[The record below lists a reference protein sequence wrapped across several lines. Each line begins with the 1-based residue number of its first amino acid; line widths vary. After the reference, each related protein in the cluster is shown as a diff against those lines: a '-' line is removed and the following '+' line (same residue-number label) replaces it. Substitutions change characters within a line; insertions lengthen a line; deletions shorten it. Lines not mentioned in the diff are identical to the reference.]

1 MNPLTFNR
9 IEKHAESKSVIKKV
23 EFDNFLNI
31 RSANDTMRLASSK
44 PIPKMLFSELWHEG
58 EICILFADT
67 NIGKSILSV
76 QIADSISRGQAVRGF
91 RLEAEQQV
99 VLYFDFEMSIKQFEK
114 RYSNNYAQHYDFDN
128 RFLRIDIN
136 SDCTSFDDFEKTL
149 FNSIEKA
156 IVIYNAKILII
167 DNLTWLKTETTESAK
182 EALPL
187 MKQLKELKVKHGLSL
202 LILAHT
208 PKRSPYNPIGINDM
222 AGSKHLANFADSI
235 FAIGKSHREGSL
247 RYIKQIKARDTDVV
261 FDSDNVILCEISK
274 PYNFLGFEFTGFG
287 RERDHLSLPSTDESD
302 KTEMLIMELR
312 SAEPSISKY
321 EIAKRLGINQMKVKR
336 VLDKTAELNKNTDTK
351 TSTNTTNSTN
361 TLEGC

>member
-1 MNPLTFNR
+1 MNKLTFTKL
-9 IEKHAESKSVIKKV
+9 EKNSNQRLKNEGVN
-23 EFDNFLNI
+23 FDDFLNI
-31 RSANDTMRLASSK
+31 RSASETLRLASSK

-76 QIADSISRGQAVRGF
+76 QIADSISRGEPVRGF
-91 RLEAEQQV
+91 RLEAQQQV
-99 VLYFDFEMSIKQFEK
+99 VLYFDFEMSMKQFEK
-114 RYSNNYAQHYDFDN
+114 RYSDNYTRHYDFND

-136 SDCTSFDDFEKTL
+136 PNCTSFDDFEKTL
-149 FNSIEKA
+149 FASMEKA
-156 IVIYNAKILII
+156 IVIYNARVLII

-187 MKQLKELKVKHGLSL
+187 MKQLKDLKVKHGLSL

-235 FAIGKSHREGSL
+235 FAIGKSHKDGSL

-261 FDSDNVILCEISK
+261 YDSDNVILCEINK
-274 PYNFLGFEFTGFG
+274 PFNFLGFDFVGFG
-287 RERDHLSLPSTDESD
+287 NERDHLIIPSSNEPDQ
-302 KTEMLIMELR
+302 TEMLIMELR
-312 SAEPSISKY
+312 SSEPSISKY

-336 VLDKTAELNKNTDTK
+336 VLDKAAEESNFK
-351 TSTNTTNSTN
+351 TNTNTTNNAN
-361 TLEGC
+361 TL

>member
-1 MNPLTFNR
+1 MNRLSFTKL
-9 IEKHAESKSVIKKV
+9 EKKTVIKSITKEV
-23 EFDNFLNI
+23 EFDDFLNI
-31 RSANDTMRLASSK
+31 RSANDTLRLASTK

-187 MKQLKELKVKHGLSL
+187 MKQLKELKVKYGLSL

-235 FAIGKSHREGSL
+235 FAIGKSHKDGSL

-261 FDSDNVILCEISK
+261 FDSDNILLCEISK
-274 PYNFLGFEFTGFG
+274 PHNFLGFEFTGFG
-287 RERDHLSLPSTDESD
+287 NERDHLRLPSSDEGD
-302 KTEMLIMELR
+302 QTEILITELR
-312 SAEPSISKY
+312 NSEPSISKY
-321 EIAKRLGINQMKVKR
+321 EIAKRLRINQMKVKR
-336 VLDKTAELNKNTDTK
+336 VLDKVPPAENNTK
-351 TSTNTTNSTN
+351 TTTNTTNIAN
-361 TLEGC
+361 TPMGC

>member
-1 MNPLTFNR
+1 MNPLTFTKHKK
-9 IEKHAESKSVIKKV
+9 IESPKPFSKKV
-23 EFDNFLNI
+23 EFDEFLNI
-31 RSANDTMRLASSK
+31 RSANETMRLASAK
-44 PIPKMLFSELWHEG
+44 PIPQMLFSELWHEG

-76 QIADSISRGQAVRGF
+76 QIADSISRGEPIRGF
-91 RLEAEQQV
+91 RLEAQPQV
-99 VLYFDFEMSIKQFEK
+99 VLYFDFEMSMKQFEK
-114 RYSNNYAQHYDFDN
+114 RYSDNYTRHYDFDE

-136 SDCTSFDDFEKTL
+136 PDCTSFDDFEKTL
-149 FNSIEKA
+149 FVSIEKA
-156 IVIYNAKILII
+156 IVIYNAKVLII

-187 MKQLKELKVKHGLSL
+187 MKQLKELKVKHSLSL

-235 FAIGKSHREGSL
+235 FAIGKSHRDGSL

-261 FDSDNVILCEISK
+261 FDSDNIILCEISK
-274 PYNFLGFEFTGFG
+274 PFNFLGFEFSGFG
-287 RERDHLSLPSTDESD
+287 REREHLYLPSSDETDQ
-302 KTEMLIMELR
+302 TEMLIMELR
-312 SAEPSISKY
+312 SSEPSISRY

-336 VLDKTAELNKNTDTK
+336 VLDKLSEENNSKI
-351 TSTNTTNSTN
+351 TTNITN
-361 TLEGC
+361 NANTH

>member
-1 MNPLTFNR
+1 MNPLTFT
-9 IEKHAESKSVIKKV
+9 KHRKTEISKPFQKEV
-23 EFDNFLNI
+23 EFDEFLNI
-31 RSANDTMRLASSK
+31 RSANDTMRLASTK

-76 QIADSISRGQAVRGF
+76 QIADSISRGEPISGF
-91 RLEAEQQV
+91 RLEAPKQV
-99 VLYFDFEMSIKQFEK
+99 VLYFDFEMSMKQFEK
-114 RYSNNYAQHYDFDN
+114 RYSDNYTRHYDFDD

-136 SDCTSFDDFEKTL
+136 PDCTSFGDFEKTL
-149 FNSIEKA
+149 FVSIEKA
-156 IVIYNAKILII
+156 IGIYKARVLII

-235 FAIGKSHREGSL
+235 FAIGKSHQDGSL

-274 PYNFLGFEFTGFG
+274 PFNFLGFEFAGFG
-287 RERDHLSLPSTDESD
+287 KERDHLCLPSSDETNQ
-302 KTEMLIMELR
+302 TETLIMELR
-312 SAEPSISKY
+312 SSEPLISRY

-336 VLDKTAELNKNTDTK
+336 VLDKVAEVSNIK
-351 TSTNTTNSTN
+351 TNTNTTNN
-361 TLEGC
+361 ANDL

>member
-1 MNPLTFNR
+1 MNPLNFTR
-9 IEKHAESKSVIKKV
+9 LKKIEDLKSFSKEV
-23 EFDNFLNI
+23 EFDEFLNI
-31 RSANDTMRLASSK
+31 RSASETMRLASLK

-76 QIADSISRGQAVRGF
+76 QIADSISRGEPVRGF
-91 RLEAEQQV
+91 RLEAYQQV
-99 VLYFDFEMSIKQFEK
+99 VLYFDFEMSMKQFEK
-114 RYSNNYAQHYDFDN
+114 RYSDNYTRHYDFDD

-136 SDCTSFDDFEKTL
+136 PDCTNFDDFEKTL
-149 FNSIEKA
+149 FSSIEKA
-156 IVIYNAKILII
+156 VGIYNATVLII

-187 MKQLKELKVKHGLSL
+187 MKRLKELKVKHGLSL

-208 PKRSPYNPIGINDM
+208 PKRSPFNPIGINDM

-235 FAIGKSHREGSL
+235 FAIGKSHRDGSL

-261 FDSDNVILCEISK
+261 FDSDNVILCEIIK
-274 PYNFLGFEFTGFG
+274 PFNFLGFEFSGFG
-287 RERDHLSLPSTDESD
+287 KERDHLSLPSSDETDQ
-302 KTEMLIMELR
+302 TEMLILELR
-312 SAEPSISKY
+312 SSEPSISKY

-336 VLDKTAELNKNTDTK
+336 VLDKQAGENNLK
-351 TSTNTTNSTN
+351 TNTNTTNNAN
-361 TLEGC
+361 TF

>member
-1 MNPLTFNR
+1 MNPLIFTR
-9 IEKHAESKSVIKKV
+9 LEKAEVSKPLSNEVA
-23 EFDNFLNI
+23 FDDFLNI
-31 RSANDTMRLASSK
+31 RSANETLRMASTK
-44 PIPKMLFSELWHEG
+44 PIPRMLFSELWHEG

-76 QIADSISRGQAVRGF
+76 QIADSISRGESIRGF
-91 RLEAEQQV
+91 RLEASKQV
-99 VLYFDFEMSIKQFEK
+99 VLYFDFEMSMKQFEK
-114 RYSNNYAQHYDFDN
+114 RYSNNYTSHYEFDD

-136 SDCTSFDDFEKTL
+136 PDCTSFDNFEKTL
-149 FNSIEKA
+149 FESIEKA
-156 IVIYNAKILII
+156 IVIYNAKVLII

-235 FAIGKSHREGSL
+235 FAIGKSHKDGAL

-274 PYNFLGFEFTGFG
+274 PFNFLGFEFTGFG
-287 RERDHLSLPSTDESD
+287 NERDHLRITSSDETDQ
-302 KTEMLIMELR
+302 TEMLIMELR
-312 SAEPSISKY
+312 SSEPSISKY

-336 VLDKTAELNKNTDTK
+336 VLDKAAEESNFKSN
-351 TSTNTTNSTN
+351 TNTTNNAN
-361 TLEGC
+361 TH